1 MLVSGVQQS
10 DFIYIYMCVCVYT
23 CVCVYIYIFSLV
35 VYYKIVNVL
44 KIKLKFAQSGLTLC
58 DPMDCTIHGILQAR
72 ILE

>member
-1 MLVSGVQQS
+1 
-10 DFIYIYMCVCVYT
+10 MCVCVYT

>member
-1 MLVSGVQQS
+1 
-10 DFIYIYMCVCVYT
+10 MCVCVCIHV
-23 CVCVYIYIFSLV
+23 CVCIYIFFSLV